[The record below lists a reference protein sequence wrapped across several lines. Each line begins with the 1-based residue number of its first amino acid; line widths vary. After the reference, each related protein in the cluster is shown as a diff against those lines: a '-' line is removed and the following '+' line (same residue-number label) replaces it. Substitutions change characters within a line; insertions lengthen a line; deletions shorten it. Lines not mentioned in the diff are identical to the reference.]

1 MILVLLSFATLLLRG
16 GSAQDVPRVT
26 RYQYTFKNSVGFG
39 SELSMLCYAAF
50 VAEQRIAEPSSV
62 PGSHFCINR
71 FTHWRFMSCEAR
83 DLTCFFDA
91 APPFQLCSAHPVAD
105 AGGVRPLTVKL
116 DGLYFTGDRMSFLDA
131 AKFAQRFF
139 RPNAALQ
146 SVVDAKLARLGLQR
160 GQFVAVHIR
169 RGDSAWEKGVWL
181 PVKTFLTAAR
191 RVANERLPRHDGP
204 YPIYVATDT
213 QEVVD
218 YIDRTAD
225 RERLRIVIDR
235 EQIRFNLSRVESLSK
250 MDPLTYSTAH
260 YDQHA
265 VQFISDLAILAL
277 EAAAFVGTL
286 NSNIGRLMGE
296 LRNGSAVTFV
306 DVLEYQSKLHVNDEP
321 LDRYGASP
329 RRADSASSRL
339 RPDMTDN
346 VPLGD
351 FWSSFYGVWPPPE
364 RQPTPEH
371 PANPL
376 WWWRTLM
383 YGRSAKF
390 NIVNAKVLEREKQEL
405 ISLGKKVNL

>member
-1 MILVLLSFATLLLRG
+1 MSLIGVLFALATLRG
-16 GSAQDVPRVT
+16 ASAQEASRVI

-50 VAEQRIAEPSSV
+50 VAERRIAEPNSV

-116 DGLYFTGDRMSFLDA
+116 DGLYFTGDRMSFADA

-146 SVVDAKLARLGLQR
+146 SVVDAKLARLGLRR

-181 PVKTFLTAAR
+181 PIKTFLTAAR
-191 RVANERLPRHDGP
+191 RVASERLPRHDGP
-204 YPIYVATDT
+204 YSIYVATDT

-218 YIDRTAD
+218 YIDQTAD

-235 EQIRFNLSRVESLSK
+235 EQIRFNLTRIESLSK
-250 MDPLTYSTAH
+250 MDPLTYSTAR

-265 VQFISDLAILAL
+265 VQFISDLAILAF

-286 NSNIGRLMGE
+286 NSNVGRLMGE
-296 LRNGSAVTFV
+296 LRNGSATTFV
-306 DVLEYQSKLHVNDEP
+306 DVLEYQSKLHVSDEP
-321 LDRYGASP
+321 LDRYRAPDGAP
-329 RRADSASSRL
+329 L
-339 RPDMTDN
+339 LQPDMAEAA
-346 VPLGD
+346 PLGD

-364 RQPTPEH
+364 REPTPEH

-390 NIVNAKVLEREKQEL
+390 NVVNAKVLERERQEL
-405 ISLGKKVNL
+405 KSLAKAAKK

>member
-1 MILVLLSFATLLLRG
+1 MIVVALFLALTTLRG
-16 GSAQDVPRVT
+16 TGAQEAPRLT

-50 VAEQRIAEPSSV
+50 VAERRIAAPSNV

-71 FTHWRFMSCEAR
+71 FVHWRFMSCEAR
-83 DLTCFFDA
+83 DLSCFFDA
-91 APPFQLCSAHPVAD
+91 APPFELCSAHPVAD

-116 DGLYFTGDRMSFLDA
+116 DGLYYTGDRMSFTDA
-131 AKFAQRFF
+131 ANVAQRFF
-139 RPNAALQ
+139 RPNAALR

-181 PVKTFLTAAR
+181 PIKTFLTAAR
-191 RVANERLPRHDGP
+191 RMASERLPRHDGP

-218 YIDRTAD
+218 YIDRVAD

-235 EQIRFNLSRVESLSK
+235 EQIRYNLTRVESLAK

-265 VQFISDLAILAL
+265 VQFISDLAILAF

-286 NSNIGRLMGE
+286 NSNVGRLMGE
-296 LRNGSAVTFV
+296 LRNGTATTFV
-306 DVLEYQSKLHVNDEP
+306 DVLEYQTKLHVNDEP
-321 LDRYGASP
+321 LDRYSAPPAASAP
-329 RRADSASSRL
+329 VL
-339 RPDMTDN
+339 RPDMTDS

-364 RQPTPEH
+364 REPTPEH

-376 WWWRTLM
+376 WWWRSRM
-383 YGRSAKF
+383 YGRSGKY
-390 NIVNAKVLEREKQEL
+390 NIVNAKVLLREKLEL
-405 ISLGKKVNL
+405 KSLEKNVK